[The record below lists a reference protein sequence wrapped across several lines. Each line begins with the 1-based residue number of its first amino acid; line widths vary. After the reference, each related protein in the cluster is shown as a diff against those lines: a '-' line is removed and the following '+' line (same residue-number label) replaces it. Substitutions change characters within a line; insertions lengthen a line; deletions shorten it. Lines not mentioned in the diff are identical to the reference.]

1 MNCKSNGASLAIEF
15 EFEDEDEDEHD
26 DEMSATQPAV
36 FNANDTA
43 EVSSG
48 RSKRRRAY

>member
-1 MNCKSNGASLAIEF
+1 MNCKSNGANLALEF
-15 EFEDEDEDEHD
+15 EFEDEDEDD